1 MRKPRILIVEDEG
14 IIAQDIR
21 ASLQELGYEVCS
33 AVATGEEAVRKAE
46 TERPNLALVDVVL
59 QGGMDGIE
67 AAHVIHSRFSIPI
80 VYLTAYADE
89 RMLERA
95 KITEPFGYLIKPFR
109 DRELHSTIDMALFR
123 HEMGVKLRE
132 NQEWLSV
139 MLNSIAEA
147 LIATDE
153 NGFVKL
159 MNPVAE
165 LLTGWTADAAN
176 GKPLD
181 SVFNLLTEDGAGA
194 RPRSLSGELLGRD
207 ASRDG
212 RGSGPLKAR
221 NGSELDIEFN
231 VAQIR
236 DDESQV
242 CGLVLVF
249 RDVSE
254 RKKAE
259 ERLRLLSEAMEQS
272 SEGLAVVDLSG
283 KLMFANRAFAAMHGS
298 NREQMSM
305 KPLAQ
310 FHPPGQVSC
319 VEKALQQAKLHSES
333 SAEIEHVRA
342 DGTAFP
348 GFMHSS
354 VLVDNKNNP
363 AGVIVTLRDISDAK
377 AAEEALRSRH
387 EALELYSTSLEAKVQ
402 ERTRDLE
409 NSRSELKRYSESLEK
424 TNEALKIIIQGI
436 EEQKNEVE
444 KKISHNLNLTV
455 RPILDQ
461 MKSQELS
468 ETANFLLKSL
478 EFNLANMLSSFG
490 FNIVKSGHPLTPRE
504 IRMCEMIRSGLSS
517 KQIAKVM
524 GISPQT
530 VLVHRR
536 NIRKK
541 LILSKSRQN
550 LASFL
555 RANL

>member
-1 MRKPRILIVEDEG
+1 V
-14 IIAQDIR
+14 
-21 ASLQELGYEVCS
+21 
-33 AVATGEEAVRKAE
+33 
-46 TERPNLALVDVVL
+46 
-59 QGGMDGIE
+59 
-67 AAHVIHSRFSIPI
+67 
-80 VYLTAYADE
+80 
-89 RMLERA
+89 LERA

-109 DRELHSTIDMALFR
+109 DRELHSTIEMALFR
-123 HEMGVKLRE
+123 HEMGVKLKE

-139 MLNSIAEA
+139 MLNSIADA

-165 LLTGWTADAAN
+165 LLTGWTAHKAN
-176 GKPLD
+176 GKPLEA
-181 SVFNLLTEDGAGA
+181 VFNLVTNHTEV
-194 RPRSLSGELLGRD
+194 RPGSLAGELLGGCGETN
-207 ASRDG
+207 G
-212 RGSGPLKAR
+212 RGRALLKAK
-221 NGSELDIEFN
+221 NGSEWDIEFN
-231 VAQIR
+231 VAPIR
-236 DDESQV
+236 HAGSQV
-242 CGLVLVF
+242 AGLVLVF
-249 RDVSE
+249 RDVTESI
-254 RKKAE
+254 KAE
-259 ERLRLLSEAMEQS
+259 ERLRLLSEAIEQS
-272 SEGLAVVDLSG
+272 SEGLAVVDLNG
-283 KLMFANRAFAAMHGS
+283 NLMFANRVFAAMHGS
-298 NREQMSM
+298 TREEMAM
-305 KPLAQ
+305 KDLAP

-319 VEKALQQAKLHSES
+319 VAQALQEARLRRQS
-333 SAEIEHVRA
+333 SAEILHVRP
-342 DGTAFP
+342 DGTEFP
-348 GFMHSS
+348 GFMHNS
-354 VLVDNKNNP
+354 VLVDKEDNP
-363 AGVIVTLRDISDAK
+363 MGVIVSLRDISDTK
-377 AAEEALRSRH
+377 AAEEALRSKH
-387 EALELYSTSLEAKVQ
+387 EALELYSTSLETKVQ

-409 NSRSELKRYSESLEK
+409 NSRSELKRYSESLER

-468 ETANFLLKSL
+468 ETATFLLKSL

-504 IRMCEMIRSGLSS
+504 IRLCEMIRSGLSS

-530 VLVHRR
+530 VLVHRK

-541 LILSKSRQN
+541 LVLSKSRQN

>member
-1 MRKPRILIVEDEG
+1 MSKPRILIVEDEG

-21 ASLQELGYEVCS
+21 ASLQELGYDVCS
-33 AVATGEEAVRKAE
+33 AVATGADAVRKAE
-46 TERPNLALVDVVL
+46 TERPDLALVDVVL

-67 AAHVIHSRFSIPI
+67 AAHIIHSRFNIPI

-89 RMLERA
+89 KMLERA

-132 NQEWLSV
+132 NQRWLSV
-139 MLNSIAEA
+139 MLNSIADA

-165 LLTGWTADAAN
+165 LLTGWIADKAS
-176 GKPLD
+176 GRPLEA
-181 SVFNLLTEDGAGA
+181 VFNLITNDPKVRDG
-194 RPRSLSGELLGRD
+194 SLAGELLERC
-207 ASRDG
+207 SRTNG
-212 RGSGPLKAR
+212 RGRGVLKAKH
-221 NGSELDIEFN
+221 GSQLDIEFN
-231 VAQIR
+231 VAPIR
-236 DDESQV
+236 DAESHV
-242 CGLVLVF
+242 AGLVLVF
-249 RDVSE
+249 RDVTES
-254 RKKAE
+254 KKAE
-259 ERLRLLSEAMEQS
+259 ERLRLLSEAIEQS
-272 SEGLAVVDLSG
+272 SEGLAVVDLNG
-283 KLMFANRAFAAMHGS
+283 KLMFTNKAFAAMHGS
-298 NREQMSM
+298 TREQMATRD
-305 KPLAQ
+305 LAR
-310 FHPPGQVSC
+310 FHPPGEEPC
-319 VEKALQQAKLHSES
+319 VVKALQQARLHHES
-333 SAEIEHVRA
+333 SAEIQHVGA
-342 DGTAFP
+342 DGNVFP
-348 GFMHSS
+348 GFMHNSL
-354 VLVDNKNNP
+354 LVDKENNP
-363 AGVIVTLRDISDAK
+363 VGVIVTLRDISDAK
-377 AAEEALRSRH
+377 AAEEALRSKH

-409 NSRSELKRYSESLEK
+409 NSRSELKRYSESLER

-530 VLVHRR
+530 VMVHRK

-541 LILSKSRQN
+541 LVLSKSRQN